1 MSRSLD
7 FPIDAV
13 SGRTCVMVVSGSA
26 DRAGAP
32 DGGSGAAVMDGG
44 EIAKVATGADSEWM
58 GYDVGRALA
67 AEPPRSGATRRDQ
80 RVGGARL

>member
-1 MSRSLD
+1 
-7 FPIDAV
+7 
-13 SGRTCVMVVSGSA
+13 
-26 DRAGAP
+26 
-32 DGGSGAAVMDGG
+32 MDGG